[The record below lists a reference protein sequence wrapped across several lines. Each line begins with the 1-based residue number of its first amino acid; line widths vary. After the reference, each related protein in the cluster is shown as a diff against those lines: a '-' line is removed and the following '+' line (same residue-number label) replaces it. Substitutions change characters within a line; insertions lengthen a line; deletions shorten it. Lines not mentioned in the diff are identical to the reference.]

1 MYSSFKKIQCS
12 NSYAPWIND
21 DFLRESKIKDNLHKI
36 AKGTNNQEDW
46 RKFRVQRNLV
56 TKMNKTNKSKYYNYR
71 LNINK
76 NDTGDENRYQNDT
89 QSKIMWETFKNLT
102 NSNKQVPPRVISY
115 NGNMVTSIKKIVN
128 IANEFFIEKIQK
140 IRESFSVNVNISAIE
155 ILQKLVPKCQNNF
168 EIKMATV
175 DDIA

>member
-12 NSYAPWIND
+12 NSYAPWINN

-71 LNINK
+71 LNVNK

-102 NSNKQVPPRVISY
+102 NSNKQVPPRVIS
-115 NGNMVTSIKKIVN
+115 
-128 IANEFFIEKIQK
+128 
-140 IRESFSVNVNISAIE
+140 
-155 ILQKLVPKCQNNF
+155 
-168 EIKMATV
+168 
-175 DDIA
+175 